1 MKSNEDDAAPPDFDT
16 EKRISVS
23 QILKSHNKVAKNII
37 SPPFIF
43 VKLIK
48 MRSKT
53 TGILDNAF
61 AVYLKAANGNIIRNA
76 VGHYAKTT
84 AFFYTVDGS
93 EPLWEFQNLHEEET
107 KKQIVPNLTTRLYT
121 GNPIKFTKHGWVT
134 IKAVA
139 VEVPSQ
145 WEE

>member
-1 MKSNEDDAAPPDFDT
+1 
-16 EKRISVS
+16 
-23 QILKSHNKVAKNII
+23 
-37 SPPFIF
+37 
-43 VKLIK
+43 

-61 AVYLKAANGNIIRNA
+61 AMYLKAANGNIIRNA

-139 VEVPSQ
+139 VEVPSHWTGLQ
-145 WEE
+145 DEIDRVFHGRMECRLGKKSKITFKKNEIQPIANTG